1 MGSQWLFQYAQNY
14 LYIKP
19 PLTKILR
26 HMDFWQKMED
36 WADAH
41 HPKWIDFVRIG
52 LGMFLFFKGVAFLA
66 DENTLTNILEDAD
79 AAFAT
84 IAVAHYVVP
93 VHLLGGIFIAF
104 GLITRISVILQ
115 IPLLLGAVVI
125 NAERGF
131 LAVGNNLE
139 FGQSLVVLL
148 LLLVFTVYGSGKISL
163 DDYMDRHPSV

>member
-1 MGSQWLFQYAQNY
+1 
-14 LYIKP
+14 
-19 PLTKILR
+19 
-26 HMDFWQKMED
+26 MDFWQKLEN

-41 HPKWIDFVRIG
+41 HPIWIDLIRMALG
-52 LGMFLFFKGVAFLA
+52 LFLIFKGVAFLV
-66 DENTLTNILEDAD
+66 DEKSLLMLLEDAD

-93 VHLLGGIFIAF
+93 VHLLGGIFIVF
-104 GLITRISVILQ
+104 GLITRISVLFQ

-125 NAERGF
+125 NAQSGF

-148 LLLVFTVYGSGKISL
+148 LLLVFVVYGSGKLSL
-163 DDYMDRHPSV
+163 DEYMDRHPSI